1 VIRDQTQN
9 RVHAQTV
16 APAATP
22 NSTQA
27 LPRGTLWLMA
37 LACGA
42 SAANIYYNQP
52 LLGNFARQFQASPVQ
67 VGWIAFA
74 AQAGYG
80 LGLLFFLPLGDR
92 LERRRL
98 VLWIVQACAALLAAT
113 AFMPTLPWLIWLHL
127 AVGMTSMSA
136 QILIPLGVELSPPAA
151 RGHTVGVLMAG
162 LLGGILLART
172 LSGFIGDRF
181 GWRYMYGL
189 AALIMAVLSF
199 WLRAG
204 LPHTEPAEQ
213 LPYHRL
219 MLSLWHVLKSQP
231 RLWPAS
237 LISGLTFGSFT
248 AFWTTLSFLMIAEFH
263 RGASAAGA
271 FGVIGLVGA
280 LAAPLAG
287 KLSDRMGAHVTVTL
301 ALVASLV
308 AFVLMWAWVSI
319 ASLVVGVLL
328 MDVGVQSVQ
337 VAEQAKV
344 ISLLPSARS
353 RLNTIY
359 MVTRFVGGALG
370 SMAAASAW
378 SLAKWPGVCA
388 TALAFTAAS
397 WLIHIAARF
406 AESRKLPLVSASSV

>member
-1 VIRDQTQN
+1 MNRDECKTAIFAN
-9 RVHAQTV
+9 NSDATG
-16 APAATP
+16 AAAKAMSP
-22 NSTQA
+22 
-27 LPRGTLWLMA
+27 GVLWLMA
-37 LACGA
+37 FACGA

-52 LLGNFARQFQASPVQ
+52 LLGNFARQFHASAVQ

-74 AQAGYG
+74 AQAGFVVV
-80 LGLLFFLPLGDR
+80 LLFFLFFCVR

-98 VLWIVQACAALLAAT
+98 VLWIVQACAVLLVAT
-113 AFMPTLPWLIWLHL
+113 AFVPTLPWLIWLHL

-172 LSGFIGDRF
+172 LSGFIGDHF

-189 AALIMAVLSF
+189 AALVMAVLSF

-204 LPHTEPAEQ
+204 LPRSKPAEQ

-219 MLSLWHVLKSQP
+219 MLSLWDVLKSQP

-248 AFWTTLSFLMIAEFH
+248 AFWTTLSFLMIDQFH

-271 FGVIGLVGA
+271 FGIIGLVGA

-287 KLSDRMGAHVTVTL
+287 KLSDRMGAHVTVTI
-301 ALVASLV
+301 ALTASLV
-308 AFVLMWAWVSI
+308 AFVLMWSWVSI
-319 ASLVVGVLL
+319 VSLIIGVLL

-353 RLNTIY
+353 RLYTIY
-359 MVTRFVGGALG
+359 MVTRLVGGELG
-370 SMAAASAW
+370 SMAAA
-378 SLAKWPGVCA
+378 
-388 TALAFTAAS
+388 
-397 WLIHIAARF
+397 
-406 AESRKLPLVSASSV
+406 

>member
-1 VIRDQTQN
+1 MVTL
-9 RVHAQTV
+9 
-16 APAATP
+16 
-22 NSTQA
+22 S
-27 LPRGTLWLMA
+27 RGTLWLMA
-37 LACGA
+37 FACGA

-52 LLGNFARQFQASPVQ
+52 LLGNFAEQFQATAVQ

-98 VLWIVQACAALLAAT
+98 VLWIVQACALLLAAT
-113 AFMPTLPWLIWLHL
+113 AFVPSLALLTWMHL
-127 AVGMTSMSA
+127 AVGLTSMSA

-172 LSGFIGDRF
+172 VSGFVGDHF

-189 AALIMAVLSF
+189 AAILMTVLSF
-199 WLRAG
+199 LLRAG
-204 LPHTEPAEQ
+204 LPHTKAAEPQ
-213 LPYHRL
+213 PYYRL
-219 MLSLWHVLKSQP
+219 MLSLWDVLKSQP

-248 AFWTTLSFLMIAEFH
+248 AFWTTLSFLMIAQFH

-271 FGVIGLVGA
+271 FGIIGLVGA

-287 KLSDRMGAHVTVTL
+287 KLSDRMGPNVTVTI
-301 ALVASLV
+301 ALVASTI
-308 AFVLMWAWVSI
+308 AFALMWAWVSI
-319 ASLVVGVLL
+319 ASLIIGVLL
-328 MDVGVQSVQ
+328 MDIGVQSVQ

-370 SMAAASAW
+370 SMTAASAW
-378 SLAKWPGVCA
+378 SVARWPGVCA
-388 TALAFTAAS
+388 TALAFMLASLVIHVAAQ
-397 WLIHIAARF
+397 F
-406 AESRKLPLVSASSV
+406 AEKKNLPLVVTSTA

>member
-1 VIRDQTQN
+1 MIRDDTESQIYLGT
-9 RVHAQTV
+9 AS
-16 APAATP
+16 AEPATAKTL
-22 NSTQA
+22 S
-27 LPRGTLWLMA
+27 RGTLWLMA
-37 LACGA
+37 FACGA

-52 LLGNFARQFQASPVQ
+52 LLGNFARRFAATPVQ

-80 LGLLFFLPLGDR
+80 LGILFFLPLGDR
-92 LERRRL
+92 LERRQL
-98 VLWIVQACAALLAAT
+98 VLWIVQACAALLAVT
-113 AFMPTLPWLIWLHL
+113 TFMPTLPWLIWLHL
-127 AVGMTSMSA
+127 LVGMTSMSA
-136 QILIPLGVELSPPAA
+136 QILIPLGVELSPPAS

-172 LSGFIGDRF
+172 LSGFIGDHW

-189 AALIMAVLSF
+189 AAFIMTVLSF

-204 LPHTEPAEQ
+204 LPHAKSAEK

-219 MLSLWHVLKSQP
+219 MLSLWQVLKSQP
-231 RLWPAS
+231 RLWSAS
-237 LISGLTFGSFT
+237 LISGLTFGCFT
-248 AFWTTLSFLMIAEFH
+248 VFWTALSFLMIAEFH

-271 FGVIGLVGA
+271 FGIIGLVGA
-280 LAAPLAG
+280 MAAPLAG
-287 KLSDRMGAHVTVTL
+287 KLSDRVGAHVTVAIAL
-301 ALVASLV
+301 AAIVL
-308 AFVLMWAWVSI
+308 AFALMWAWVSI
-319 ASLVVGVLL
+319 ASLIIGVLL

-359 MVTRFVGGALG
+359 MVARFVGGALG

-378 SLAKWPGVCA
+378 SAGRWPGVCA
-388 TALAFTAAS
+388 TALSFAAAA

-406 AESRKLPLVSASSV
+406 AEKKKLPLLNASTLS